1 MEIIQNFKER
11 GGAGLLG
18 SPLNPPLQDNFSLFE
33 FIRACSLLFRK
44 SYLQYHES
52 LERTRIF
59 YIIVHSVNIPNAEN
73 FKAPFY
79 TNNAKIWR
87 VNTKTPI
94 SRPKIVEKSMEKRK
108 TNRKSCLAFLKLQRN
123 FQTTCA
129 SWNMSFT
136 ENSSLVPPD
145 NTSFNRK
152 APFH

>member
-108 TNRKSCLAFLKLQRN
+108 TNRKIMFSLSQALEKFL
-123 FQTTCA
+123 
-129 SWNMSFT
+129 
-136 ENSSLVPPD
+136 D
-145 NTSFNRK
+145 NVCFLEHVFYRK
-152 APFH
+152 QQFGAPGQYEF